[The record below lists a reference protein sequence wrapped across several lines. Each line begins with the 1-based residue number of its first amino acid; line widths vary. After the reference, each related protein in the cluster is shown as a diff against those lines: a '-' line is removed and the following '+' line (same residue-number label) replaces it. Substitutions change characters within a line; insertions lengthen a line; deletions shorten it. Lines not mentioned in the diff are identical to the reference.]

1 MKLQFFVSSMVLAI
15 TSIAAHGQVGLYI
28 NPVGVNVSNST
39 ADSGTFAFLGDN
51 VTSRTF
57 FGVNIG
63 GYDDFYHGEKIDAGI
78 DIRDSFS
85 KANNASLNSFLI
97 GGRVVGKLQSS
108 AFKPF
113 AQFSV
118 GVGSTK
124 APTSSVHTSRIQYA
138 IFGGVDYT
146 LAKHL
151 DFRAVELGYGGLTT
165 VSSAVYNGTISYPA
179 SRLFSVS
186 TGLVFTIP

>member
-1 MKLQFFVSSMVLAI
+1 MKLRFVVSSMVLAI
-15 TSIAAHGQVGLYI
+15 TSIAAHAQVGLYI
-28 NPVGVNVSNST
+28 NPVGINVSNST
-39 ADSGTFAFLGDN
+39 ADTGTFAFLGDN

-63 GYDDFYHGEKIDAGI
+63 GYDDFYHGQKVDAGV

-97 GGRVVGKLQSS
+97 GGRVVAKLQS
-108 AFKPF
+108 AFKPYGQL
-113 AQFSV
+113 AV

-124 APTSSVHTSRIQYA
+124 APTSSVHTSRVQYG

-146 LAKHL
+146 LASHV
-151 DFRAVELGYGGLTT
+151 DFRAVELGYGGLSTINSTLFNET
-165 VSSAVYNGTISYPA
+165 VTYSS